1 MARPCRDPGYAADCR
16 AVCVARIPARRG
28 AGLRAGAGICADGRA
43 VVESVTVEIRTG
55 DCRQLLKAMPDESVN
70 CVVTSP
76 PYWGLRSY
84 LPAGHPDKAN
94 EMGQEA
100 TLGEHLAALTEVFRE
115 VRRILKK
122 DGTCW
127 INYGDSYATHPNGRA
142 AKDVVG
148 DDRCFRDKP
157 FSTIGGIYSPTSART
172 GSGNN
177 KGHRSSDETGRI
189 HSAGYLKPKDL
200 CMIANRLA
208 IALQDDGWWVR
219 SEIIWHKPNPMPESV
234 TDRPATAHEK
244 VWMLSKSQKY
254 WYDAEAVKRPMVAA
268 SVSRLSQDVENQE
281 GSARANGGQKTN
293 GKMKAVGK
301 IDKQRGHS
309 RRHAG
314 FNDRWDA
321 MSKEE
326 QTASAHLKNV
336 WTIPTFGFSGAHF
349 ATFPPALVEICL
361 KAGCPV
367 GGTVMDPFGGSGT
380 TGMVADR
387 LGRNAILMELNPDG
401 LAENRIRNDAGMFA
415 SVVVS

>member
-1 MARPCRDPGYAADCR
+1 M
-16 AVCVARIPARRG
+16 
-28 AGLRAGAGICADGRA
+28 
-43 VVESVTVEIRTG
+43 SVEIRVG
-55 DCRQLLKAMPDESVN
+55 DCRELLREMADESVN

-84 LPAGHPDKAN
+84 LPNGHADKPR
-94 EMGQEA
+94 EMGQEH
-100 TLGEHLAALTEVFRE
+100 TLGEHLAALISVFQE
-115 VRRILKK
+115 VRRVLKK

-142 AKDVVG
+142 AKDVVN
-148 DDRCFRDKP
+148 DDRTFRDKP
-157 FSTIGGIYSPTSART
+157 FSTIGPILETSLRHANRGGT
-172 GSGNN
+172 SSNKHHTASAHGTRITSG
-177 KGHRSSDETGRI
+177 GF
-189 HSAGYLKPKDL
+189 LKPKDL

-244 VWMLSKSQKY
+244 VFMLTKSQRY
-254 WYDAEAVKRPMVAA
+254 WYDAEAVKRPMADV

-301 IDKQRGHS
+301 IDKQRVHS
-309 RRHAG
+309 RPHVG

-321 MSKEE
+321 MSKDE

-349 ATFPPALVEICL
+349 ATFPPALVETCL

-367 GGTVMDPFGGSGT
+367 GGIVLDTFGGSGT
-380 TGMVADR
+380 VGMVADR
-387 LGRNAILMELNPDG
+387 LQRNAILIELNPDG

-415 SVVVS
+415 EVSVS